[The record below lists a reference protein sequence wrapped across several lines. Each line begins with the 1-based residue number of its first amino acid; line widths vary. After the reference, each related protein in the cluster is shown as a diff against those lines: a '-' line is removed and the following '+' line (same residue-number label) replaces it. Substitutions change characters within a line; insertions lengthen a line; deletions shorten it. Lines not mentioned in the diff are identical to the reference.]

1 MAVAWPLD
9 HLNDFELQVR
19 VYYQDTDAGGIVY
32 HTRYLDFMER
42 ARTEWLRALG
52 VDLSRMAAR
61 HGCMF
66 VAKSVT
72 IDYRKPGRLDDML
85 TVRTA
90 PKKLGR
96 AYIDLNQAIF
106 HGSMQLTQ
114 GEVRIV
120 CVATQSLKPCAMPR
134 EVATRIHN
142 MGPSA

>member
-1 MAVAWPLD
+1 MAAASPLN
-9 HLNDFELQVR
+9 HLNDFEFQVR

-52 VDLSRMAAR
+52 VDLTGMAR
-61 HGCMF
+61 DGCMF

-72 IDYRKPGRLDDML
+72 IDYRKPARLDDML
-85 TVRTA
+85 TVRTGA
-90 PKKLGR
+90 RKLGR
-96 AYIDLNQAIF
+96 AYIDLNQAVF
-106 HGSMQLTQ
+106 HGSTQLTE

-142 MGPSA
+142 LGPPA